1 VRAWFQR
8 SQAMSSGAT
17 SVSTRGASVAVMTT
31 RSLGMMATAAPPA
44 GVGVA
49 PSPRRVMKVVLSWA
63 TSKRVE
69 PEGRAAALRQP
80 R

>member
-1 VRAWFQR
+1 
-8 SQAMSSGAT
+8 MSSGAT
-17 SVSTRGASVAVMTT
+17 SVSTRGASAPVTT
-31 RSLGMMATAAPPA
+31 IRSLGVMATAAPPA
-44 GVGVA
+44 DVRVA
-49 PSPRRVMKVVLSWA
+49 RPPRRVMKVVLSWA